1 MEARKTPTNDHNN
14 KMVQIDRKWIWNNI
28 QLLPI
33 GKQNRHN
40 CPVNAER
47 ERKITNPKKIKPWN
61 VFSCWFFVVVFFLA
75 QKCSGIITHLP
86 KPLNECYM
94 KFSRICLCDIY
105 TRIYGDLCDAKN
117 IEVCSHWLCSNRWE
131 SSLTVSSARKKKKR
145 TEKPGMANELLW
157 LLSVCPIVRA
167 FIASPWI
174 VIIIR
179 VITVNFLGN
188 IDKQQIFAAKNMGE
202 TRYYDTHGYA
212 QPSFTLFQICRLNSV
227 FTLTTA
233 VYFSV
238 HCFFFYYGFYSP
250 CRMRNPDRQ

>member
-1 MEARKTPTNDHNN
+1 MYFHVDFLLLCFFMRRN
-14 KMVQIDRKWIWNNI
+14 VQVSLHICQNRWMNVIWNS
-28 QLLPI
+28 
-33 GKQNRHN
+33 HAYA
-40 CPVNAER
+40 CV
-47 ERKITNPKKIKPWN
+47 
-61 VFSCWFFVVVFFLA
+61 
-75 QKCSGIITHLP
+75 
-86 KPLNECYM
+86 
-94 KFSRICLCDIY
+94 IY
-105 TRIYGDLCDAKN
+105 TRVYTATCATQRTLRFARTGSAQIDGNLVWLSAPPAK
-117 IEVCSHWLCSNRWE
+117 
-131 SSLTVSSARKKKKR
+131 KKKKR